1 MNDEQPANATSAGN
15 GSITGRGR
23 SKKSRRPTRMN
34 PRDVGWRIGTAHE
47 PRGGDLWVPW
57 DRTSGVIGPQGSGKT
72 LDLLTPALLA
82 APGAALVTLTKV
94 EDLLLSLTSR
104 VSGDRPCVVLD
115 PFGLTEGLLDP
126 PRVHGS
132 TSVSMDS
139 PAPVR
144 VANELVWDPIE
155 GCVDPMVAE
164 RRAKAFCAGT
174 VKGAIHGGAGD
185 DSARFYAAEA
195 AKVLQSYF
203 HAAALTGRT
212 LQDVLRWVSNP
223 RATTDPSEILREHP
237 HAAPFWHGLLQG
249 ALHGDDRTAGNTT
262 TTVQQAMSLFF
273 QADIRNRCIPSPGR
287 FATNLSEVIRRR
299 GTIYLLGRED
309 PYASASP
316 LMTAVAEQVLDTG
329 LALANSSPYGGRLC
343 PPLLAC
349 LDELPS
355 TAPLPTLRT
364 RMANERALGL
374 SFIYAA
380 QTRAQL
386 TSIFGE
392 QEARA
397 LLGLTNVLLMFGG
410 SKDVAF
416 NQEVSDLLGTVRV
429 SRTSYQTSGMHNGGR
444 TVSGEDIPILR
455 PEEVRQLPERHAL
468 VVAENGKPIIAKL
481 SRCVDGKAGAQLLL
495 EQHTLRDQITT
506 GRRMGVTA
514 EARATAALVEAR
526 RHGLV
531 AFAREPAPRTS
542 PTIPPSTEH
551 TEAAQSRRGKGAWY
565 TAVDWDN
572 DGAPRAPQTRAGTDR
587 GGE

>member
-1 MNDEQPANATSAGN
+1 MSEQTQPTRQE
-15 GSITGRGR
+15 TR
-23 SKKSRRPTRMN
+23 KPRRPRSPPRSLAQSMARRMD
-34 PRDVGWRIGTAHE
+34 PRDVGWRIGAAHE
-47 PRGGDLWVPW
+47 PRGGELWVPW

-72 LDLLTPALLA
+72 LDLLTPALLE

-94 EDLLLSLTSR
+94 EDLLLSLTARS
-104 VSGDRPCVVLD
+104 SDGRPCVVLD
-115 PFGLTEGLLDP
+115 PFGLTEGLLA
-126 PRVHGS
+126 RSSSGS
-132 TSVSMDS
+132 TSANA
-139 PAPVR
+139 PGTGPKGAAAPV
-144 VANELVWDPIE
+144 ASELVWDPIE

-164 RRAKAFCAGT
+164 RRAKAFTAGT

-212 LQDVLRWVSNP
+212 LEDVLRWVSNP
-223 RATTDPSEILREHP
+223 LATTDPSEILREHP
-237 HAAPFWHGLLQG
+237 HAAPFWHGLLHG

-262 TTVQQAMSLFF
+262 TTVQQALSLFF
-273 QADIRNRCIPSPGR
+273 QAEIRRRCIPSDGRPGTDL
-287 FATNLSEVIRRR
+287 AEVIRRR

-316 LMTAVAEQVLDTG
+316 LMTAVTEHVLDTA
-329 LALANSSPYGGRLC
+329 LAMANSSPYGGRLC
-343 PPLLAC
+343 PPMLAC

-364 RMANERALGL
+364 RMANERAMGL

-397 LLGLTNVLLMFGG
+397 LLGLTNVLVMFGG

-429 SRTSYQTSGMHNGGR
+429 PRTSWQTGGRGGR

-468 VVAENGKPIIAKL
+468 VIAENGKPIIAKL
-481 SRCVDGKAGAQLLL
+481 SRCVDGKPGARLLAEQRELREQL
-495 EQHTLRDQITT
+495 TT
-506 GRRMGVTA
+506 RRRMVITP

-526 RHGLV
+526 RRGLTGIDRDPSPATV
-531 AFAREPAPRTS
+531 AAGRTEGTVRGEPADGA
-542 PTIPPSTEH
+542 H
-551 TEAAQSRRGKGAWY
+551 GRRGKGSWY
-565 TAVDWDN
+565 TSVDFGD
-572 DGAPRAPQTRAGTDR
+572 DR
-587 GGE
+587 ESDS

>member
-1 MNDEQPANATSAGN
+1 MRFRFE
-15 GSITGRGR
+15 
-23 SKKSRRPTRMN
+23 

-47 PRGGDLWVPW
+47 PRGGELWVPW

-72 LDLLTPALLA
+72 LDLLTPALLD

-94 EDLLLSLTSR
+94 DDLLLSLTSR
-104 VSGDRPCVVLD
+104 SIRDRPCVVLD

-126 PRVHGS
+126 HTSSSS
-132 TSVSMDS
+132 TGTTAGAD
-139 PAPVR
+139 VR
-144 VANELVWDPIE
+144 VARELVWDPIA

-203 HAAALTGRT
+203 HAAALTGRS
-212 LQDVLRWVSNP
+212 LEDVLRWVSNP
-223 RATTDPSEILREHP
+223 LATTDPSEILREHP
-237 HAAPFWHGLLQG
+237 HAAPFWHGLLHG
-249 ALHGDDRTAGNTT
+249 ALHGDDRTAGNTAT
-262 TTVQQAMSLFF
+262 TLQQAMSLFF
-273 QADIRNRCIPSPGR
+273 QAEIRDRCIPGPGR
-287 FATNLSEVIRRR
+287 PATNLAGIIGRK

-329 LALANSSPYGGRLC
+329 LALANASPHGRLC

-397 LLGLTNVLLMFGG
+397 VLGLTNVLLMFGG

-429 SRTSYQTSGMHNGGR
+429 SRTSWQTGGSHGGGR
-444 TVSGEDIPILR
+444 TVSGEDITVLR
-455 PEEVRQLPERHAL
+455 PEEVRQLPERNAL

-481 SRCVDGKAGAQLLL
+481 SRCVDGKGGQRLLA
-495 EQHTLRDQITT
+495 EQWTLRDRITT
-506 GRRMGVTA
+506 RRHMVITP

-526 RHGLV
+526 RQGLTTRDHNAV
-531 AFAREPAPRTS
+531 G
-542 PTIPPSTEH
+542 PTAATGTPTTDH
-551 TEAAQSRRGKGAWY
+551 VEATHSRRGKGAWY
-565 TAVDWDN
+565 TSSEWN
-572 DGAPRAPQTRAGTDR
+572 TDSEP
-587 GGE
+587 GIGL